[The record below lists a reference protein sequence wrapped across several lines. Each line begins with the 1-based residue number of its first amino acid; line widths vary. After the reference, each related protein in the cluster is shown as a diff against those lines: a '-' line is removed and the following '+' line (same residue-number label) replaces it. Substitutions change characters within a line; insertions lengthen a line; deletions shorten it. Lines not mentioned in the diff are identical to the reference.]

1 LLDDTLA
8 FTDSFLS
15 TADTASDCTHTGT
28 TFSRVGT
35 SVDDGA
41 DRTANNGPAYSS
53 AGYFLTGAHLIGIGL
68 ALFLV
73 DVIATHIDAFAV
85 DDGLINKRPVAC
97 TPCQPK
103 AQTKH

>member
-8 FTDSFLS
+8 FTKPCLS
-15 TADTASDCTHTGT
+15 TSETASDRTHTGT
-28 TFSRVGT
+28 SFGRVGP

-53 AGYFLTGAHLIGIGL
+53 AGYFLAGAYLIGIGL
-68 ALFLV
+68 ALFLI
-73 DVIATHIDAFAV
+73 DIIATHIDAFAV
-85 DDGLINKRPVAC
+85 DDGLVNKRSVAYA
-97 TPCQPK
+97 PYQPK